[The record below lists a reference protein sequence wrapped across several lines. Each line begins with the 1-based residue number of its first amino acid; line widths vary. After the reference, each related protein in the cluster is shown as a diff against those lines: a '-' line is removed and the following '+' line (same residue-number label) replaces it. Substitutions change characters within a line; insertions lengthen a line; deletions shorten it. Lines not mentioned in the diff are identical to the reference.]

1 MHHKDP
7 GHTTFEHLLIIII
20 IIIISLYSTMSL
32 CQRASFSAENTP
44 ITVIPA
50 FSSKTPLP
58 LASSPLQTSVGP
70 FVAGM
75 PIAVPL
81 WMAKLFYQKQLAQIQ
96 LPEWLAVDRLKAI
109 LQKEKT
115 HELLTTELP
124 FYYYEIARSLTTV
137 LNNTSSSSDG
147 GGGSGGGGS
156 TTTHHQQAALVLVH
170 DLVAVRIDKIR
181 QNFQDLS
188 RDTLVHMEGGE
199 ELPMIAVTGIA
210 SVELNRVGPFLQRAF
225 SDCGYLVR
233 TTNTTTAT
241 TTTTKEGLETTNN
254 IPMDEVGSQKDP
266 AIVKKVATTRS
277 RLRKFRQ

>member
-1 MHHKDP
+1 
-7 GHTTFEHLLIIII
+7 
-20 IIIISLYSTMSL
+20 
-32 CQRASFSAENTP
+32 
-44 ITVIPA
+44 
-50 FSSKTPLP
+50 
-58 LASSPLQTSVGP
+58 
-70 FVAGM
+70 
-75 PIAVPL
+75 
-81 WMAKLFYQKQLAQIQ
+81 
-96 LPEWLAVDRLKAI
+96 LAVDRLKAI

-147 GGGSGGGGS
+147 GSGGGG
-156 TTTHHQQAALVLVH
+156 TTNHQQAALVLVH

-233 TTNTTTAT
+233 TTNHTTTAT
-241 TTTTKEGLETTNN
+241 AKEGLETTTNN